1 MGRKRNQNYISIT
14 GKGEGTLYYAS
25 EAMGGLE
32 PDGVTLAMRA
42 TEGCILLG
50 PKGTDT
56 VRCVVLTSDSSGV
69 WKLIDYRTV
78 VPDRELDKQVKALR
92 DKINPL
98 ARDYVTVEGTQEL
111 EYRVRAVKFRKQS
124 LGE

>member
-1 MGRKRNQNYISIT
+1 MGCKRNQNYISVT

-25 EAMGGLE
+25 EAIGGLE

-56 VRCVVLTSDSSGV
+56 VRCVVLTSDSRGV
-69 WKLIDYRTV
+69 WVLIDYRTV
-78 VPDRELDKQVKALR
+78 VPDREVDRYVQALR
-92 DKINPL
+92 DKLDSRI
-98 ARDYVTVEGTQEL
+98 RDLVTVEGTQEL
-111 EYRVRAVKFRKQS
+111 EYRVKAVKFRKQA